1 MLKLICRQKIEFLIR
16 VSCHGLKK
24 MPAGWN
30 YLGSLVKEVC
40 KEAGIEGE
48 KSNHSLRV
56 TGATRMWEANVP
68 EKLIQQRTGH
78 RSSEK
83 L

>member
-1 MLKLICRQKIEFLIR
+1 
-16 VSCHGLKK
+16 
-24 MPAGWN
+24 MPAGRN
-30 YLGSLVKEVC
+30 YLRSLVKEVS

-48 KSNHSLRV
+48 KSNHSLTV

-78 RSSEK
+78 RN